1 MENKRNLSRS
11 NCLIFSF
18 TLLIFLRMWWDKE
31 LYNNL
36 AVSVTS
42 ATIKSDQR
50 DSLCCLTSKKGK
62 QSRKEKLANEHSQF
76 AHLSCIKL
84 CLAIQQSYLFIAFVY
99 SYSMKLMSIW
109 LALFHLLI
117 LEFVIRKDKLT
128 SLGQNLEGKN
138 QATLLSNIYII
149 SNMFI

>member
-1 MENKRNLSRS
+1 
-11 NCLIFSF
+11 
-18 TLLIFLRMWWDKE
+18 
-31 LYNNL
+31 
-36 AVSVTS
+36 
-42 ATIKSDQR
+42 
-50 DSLCCLTSKKGK
+50 
-62 QSRKEKLANEHSQF
+62 
-76 AHLSCIKL
+76 
-84 CLAIQQSYLFIAFVY
+84 
-99 SYSMKLMSIW
+99 MSIW